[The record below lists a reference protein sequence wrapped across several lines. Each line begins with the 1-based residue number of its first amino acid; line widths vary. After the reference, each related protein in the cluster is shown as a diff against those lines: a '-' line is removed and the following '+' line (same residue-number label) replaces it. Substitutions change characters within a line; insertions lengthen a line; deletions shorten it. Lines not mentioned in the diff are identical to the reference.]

1 MRLPPLFVYWPGLHG
16 SGSGADRTVVVL
28 CSRGFRGKAN
38 IRDLGCIVVGI
49 VVAPEDRNS
58 HGMTAVAQGFAID
71 ILRFRGSG
79 CVQRGKGSTRDVP
92 AVRFRY
98 HREVLEYAFA
108 SGLRHAFV
116 LALYRAL
123 GCVLVRMSVQELV
136 LVYALGRLHK
146 HRGWVV
152 FLGLGLLCYTPV
164 AFLFQPLFLDHLTLS
179 SPSRSR
185 RTFRIL
191 V

>member
-1 MRLPPLFVYWPGLHG
+1 MYWPGLHG
-16 SGSGADRTVVVL
+16 LGSGADRTVVVL

-98 HREVLEYAFA
+98 HREVFPIPPYDVCVCFGAEACIRAGALSGAWVCPCSNVGTGAGAGIRTWA
-108 SGLRHAFV
+108 SA
-116 LALYRAL
+116 
-123 GCVLVRMSVQELV
+123 
-136 LVYALGRLHK
+136 
-146 HRGWVV
+146 
-152 FLGLGLLCYTPV
+152 
-164 AFLFQPLFLDHLTLS
+164 
-179 SPSRSR
+179 
-185 RTFRIL
+185 
-191 V
+191 